1 MSSKDIR
8 PIPVFGSTD
17 ELTLAIFRE
26 FFKGQDIHIGTLFSD
41 DLKPPVII
49 CRKERRSGTVA
60 HSSPD
65 ENDLQAA
72 IVAVN
77 TITDGLDADES
88 AEELQEA
95 CRIAL
100 VRAQLTQAMYPNA
113 GSIALI
119 TNSSP
124 PSRVSDWATSTG
136 VVQYSELPK
145 TLVRY
150 EAIYRL
156 MIRPPRQSTI
166 TNRFL
171 TLAN

>member
-1 MSSKDIR
+1 MSTDIR

-17 ELTLAIFRE
+17 ELTLRIFRDY
-26 FFKGQDIHIGTLFSD
+26 FAGQKIHIGTLFSD
-41 DLKPPVII
+41 DLMPPVII

-60 HSSPD
+60 HASPD

-72 IVAVN
+72 IISVN
-77 TITDGLDADES
+77 TITDGIDGDE
-88 AEELQEA
+88 ACEELQEA

-100 VRAQLTQAMYPNA
+100 VQAQLTQRVYPNA
-113 GSIALI
+113 GSISTI

-150 EAIYRL
+150 EAIYRVL
-156 MIRPPRQSTI
+156 IRPPRQDTI

-171 TLAN
+171 TLAT